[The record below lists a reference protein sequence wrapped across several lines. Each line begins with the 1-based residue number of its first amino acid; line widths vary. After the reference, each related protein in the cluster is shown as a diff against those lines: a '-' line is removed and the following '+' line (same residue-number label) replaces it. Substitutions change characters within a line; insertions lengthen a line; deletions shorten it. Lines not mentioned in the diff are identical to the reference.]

1 MIKMN
6 KNIFRAGC
14 NLFRKNPV
22 PVYEEVRYRMEQNHD
37 DRILS
42 LLQKRDESAL
52 EQIRQEY
59 GRLCG
64 KVAYEILGSREDSEE
79 CVSDMLLKT
88 WQTIP
93 PNAPESLRAYLVTLI
108 RHLAIDRYHAQT
120 AQKRGG
126 TQFDEALDELQ
137 ETLASGE
144 NVSAAVEKRE
154 LTEAI
159 ERFLQTLSPQTRRIF
174 LRRYYLADSVR
185 EIAEYYQM
193 STGAVKI
200 SLMRTR
206 KKLNHFLKE
215 EGFI

>member
-1 MIKMN
+1 MR
-6 KNIFRAGC
+6 FSGA
-14 NLFRKNPV
+14 
-22 PVYEEVRYRMEQNHD
+22 E
-37 DRILS
+37 RI
-42 LLQKRDESAL
+42 R
-52 EQIRQEY
+52 R
-59 GRLCG
+59 
-64 KVAYEILGSREDSEE
+64 
-79 CVSDMLLKT
+79 
-88 WQTIP
+88 
-93 PNAPESLRAYLVTLI
+93 N
-108 RHLAIDRYHAQT
+108 
-120 AQKRGG
+120 G

-154 LTEAI
+154 LTESI

-206 KKLNHFLKE
+206 KKLNHFLKG

>member
-1 MIKMN
+1 
-6 KNIFRAGC
+6 
-14 NLFRKNPV
+14 
-22 PVYEEVRYRMEQNHD
+22 MEQNHED
-37 DRILS
+37 LILS

-52 EQIRQEY
+52 EQIRQDY
-59 GRLCG
+59 GKLCS
-64 KVAYEILGSREDSEE
+64 KLAYDILGNREDAEE
-79 CVSDMLLKT
+79 CLSDLLLRT

-93 PNAPESLRAYLVTLI
+93 PNMPKSLRGYLITLI
-108 RHLAIDRYHAQT
+108 RHLAIDRYHVQT

-126 TQFDEALDELQ
+126 TQFNEALDELQ
-137 ETLASGE
+137 DTLASDE

-159 ERFLQTLSPQTRRIF
+159 NRFLETLTPQTRKIF
-174 LRRYYLADSVR
+174 MRRYYLADSVR

-193 STGAVKI
+193 SRSAVKI